1 LSKDDGDNDVGLHVY
16 DAGCGHGA
24 GLMWFE
30 TNPSSKTW
38 DMVGHTISEAQ
49 IDFIHNLPAHKFQAD
64 LKSYDDLE
72 IYIGKNPFDVIYSI
86 EAFIHSTNASDTL
99 KAWSNALAKDGL
111 IILIDDF
118 LSVGVD
124 KNADD
129 IRLFQKSWKAN
140 MLYTS
145 TEILSIA
152 AEYQMEL
159 VLDRDLGSEY
169 QIVENN
175 YGNKLPELISTEKKS
190 HQGWLGAGMRQRLMI
205 EGKLTYRMV
214 VFRKTAWRA
223 QKKSKVQLLIEA
235 RPSSTHSSAITKLD
249 EAHPFNEKECA
260 VVKTTTID
268 NTQSNIHRIK
278 AQHKTGQGKNGGHKQ
293 ECISGWY
300 CCGKGQ
306 QWWESLE
313 ANRTH
318 NIAYLKLPVSLFGNY
333 MDAIVKHLNTFY
345 GTLSKDAKGKFLDIG
360 GTGSVASGMRQV
372 TSKFAHFA
380 GPFDYWVLDSD
391 PKAKNLPNAL
401 FCDMSN
407 CSVADS
413 CAYDVTFSHTV
424 LEHTPRPWDA
434 FDTIARVTKRGGL
447 SIHVVPF
454 SYQYHATPDDHFRFS
469 HKALTSLMEDRGF
482 TVLEVGYD
490 ICEKPEKVLRTN
502 SDEHFDVIWLSYVIA
517 KKN

>member
-1 LSKDDGDNDVGLHVY
+1 MMAAMKVMTRMTGVDGDGDDSNDDDGGDDDDGSANSKGGGNDDDGGDDDDGSDEGNDKNDIASKDHNANRKGGGSGDNGDDDDDDGDDVTNSKGGGNDSDDGDEDNNNDDNTSRDDNANSKVNGDDGDGDDSDDDGNDDGDDDNANSKGGGDDDDGGDGDGNNDLSKDDGDNDVGLHVY

-72 IYIGKNPFDVIYSI
+72 TYIGKNPFDVIYSI
-86 EAFIHSTNASDTL
+86 EAFIHSTNAYDTL

-111 IILIDDF
+111 IILIDNF

-169 QIVENN
+169 QIVKNN

-205 EGKLTYRMV
+205 EGKLTYR
-214 VFRKTAWRA
+214 
-223 QKKSKVQLLIEA
+223 
-235 RPSSTHSSAITKLD
+235 
-249 EAHPFNEKECA
+249 
-260 VVKTTTID
+260 
-268 NTQSNIHRIK
+268 
-278 AQHKTGQGKNGGHKQ
+278 
-293 ECISGWY
+293 
-300 CCGKGQ
+300 
-306 QWWESLE
+306 
-313 ANRTH
+313 
-318 NIAYLKLPVSLFGNY
+318 
-333 MDAIVKHLNTFY
+333 
-345 GTLSKDAKGKFLDIG
+345 
-360 GTGSVASGMRQV
+360 
-372 TSKFAHFA
+372 
-380 GPFDYWVLDSD
+380 
-391 PKAKNLPNAL
+391 
-401 FCDMSN
+401 
-407 CSVADS
+407 
-413 CAYDVTFSHTV
+413 
-424 LEHTPRPWDA
+424 
-434 FDTIARVTKRGGL
+434 
-447 SIHVVPF
+447 
-454 SYQYHATPDDHFRFS
+454 
-469 HKALTSLMEDRGF
+469 
-482 TVLEVGYD
+482 
-490 ICEKPEKVLRTN
+490 
-502 SDEHFDVIWLSYVIA
+502 
-517 KKN
+517 